1 MKTIHTHSSTY
12 AMLEIS
18 FTREMRVSFAMY
30 CQMVA
35 IHYHFGF
42 FSQTTSKDFIK

>member
-1 MKTIHTHSSTY
+1 MKTIHTPRFIY

-18 FTREMRVSFAMY
+18 FTREMCALFAMY
-30 CQMVA
+30 CRMVA

-42 FSQTTSKDFIK
+42 HSQTTSKDFIK

>member
-1 MKTIHTHSSTY
+1 MNTIHTHHTIY

-18 FTREMRVSFAMY
+18 FTAGMRASFAMY
-30 CQMVA
+30 CQVVS

>member
-1 MKTIHTHSSTY
+1 MKTILTHRFIY

-18 FTREMRVSFAMY
+18 FTREMCASFAMY
-30 CQMVA
+30 CRMIA

-42 FSQTTSKDFIK
+42 HSQTTSKDFIK

>member
-1 MKTIHTHSSTY
+1 MKTIHTQSSIY

-18 FTREMRVSFAMY
+18 FTTEMRAAFAMY
-30 CQMVA
+30 CQMVS
-35 IHYHFGF
+35 IHCHFGF